1 MLFSALPSISK
12 GTIVQL
18 IDDQDIRSFLT
29 DSRKSI
35 QPDSCF
41 VAIAGARHDGH
52 EYVRALYTSGVR
64 MFIVEKELDW
74 KEFPEAS
81 FFLTRSSLDA
91 LQQIAAYHRSQFKYP
106 VIGITG
112 SNGKTI
118 VKEWIYQL
126 LAFQYS
132 IVKNPGSY
140 NSQLGV
146 PLSVLRMQP
155 HHQLAIFEAGISM
168 PNEMAKLQQIIK
180 PTIGI
185 FTNIGSS
192 HDAGFTDRAQKVREK
207 LQLFREAKVLIY
219 CRDHEEIQNEIAN
232 LNHDLKLLDWGENSS
247 ATVRVLDLDDG
258 SIKVSFE
265 KSTHFFTAPF
275 IDSASRENLVHC
287 IVLMLHFGISASI
300 IQEGINS
307 LKAIP
312 MRLELKQGVNQSL
325 IVDDTYNNDLAGL
338 QISID
343 FLSGQQKQR
352 KALILSDI
360 LQSGLKDDALV
371 KEVAGIVLR
380 AGIQSFVGVGPVL
393 LAHQQY
399 FKGVAD
405 TWFYPNTDAF
415 LADLDTDMFQGSVIL
430 IKGARPFRFE
440 SIVQRLQRKVH
451 GTVMEIDL
459 SCVVHNLNYFKSR
472 LQPGVK
478 LMVMVKAFAYGSGSE
493 EVANL
498 LQYHQVDYL
507 GVAYADEGIEL
518 RKNRISLPIMVM
530 NPSEESFPS
539 LLEYNLEPEIYSLK
553 ILRSFVR
560 FLGRRSC
567 KVHIKFDT
575 GMHRL
580 GFEEKDLP
588 ELITVLKQHPGI
600 TVATVFSHMAG
611 ADEAEH
617 DAFTKEQVTAFNRL
631 YDQFC
636 NALQKRPVRHV
647 LNSPG
652 ILRFPQY
659 QFEMVRLGIGLY
671 GVDPTARAGG
681 HSDEKKSDLQ
691 PVATLKTVISQI
703 RRVPAGQS
711 IGYGRKGKADA
722 EMVVATIAIGYADG
736 FSRAFSRGVGV
747 VLVNGKRAPVVGNV
761 CMDMTMI
768 DVTGINAN
776 EGDEVIIFGRDL
788 PIGEIATLI
797 NTIPYE
803 ILTSTSERV
812 KRVFHAESI

>member
-1 MLFSALPSISK
+1 MIVFSKLTSITS
-12 GTIVQL
+12 GTATQL
-18 IDDQDIRSFLT
+18 KEDRSIKSFLT

-35 QPDSCF
+35 QADACF
-41 VAIAGARHDGH
+41 VAIKGDRHDGH
-52 EYVRALYTSGVR
+52 NYIQSLYESGVR
-64 MFIVEKELDW
+64 MFIVERELNW
-74 KEFPEAS
+74 KSFPDAN
-81 FFLTRSSLDA
+81 FFQAPSALAA
-91 LQQIAAYHRSQFKYP
+91 LQEIAAWHRTQFNYP

-126 LAFQYS
+126 LAPQYR

-146 PLSVLRMQP
+146 PLSVLMMQS
-155 HHQLAIFEAGISM
+155 HHQLGVFEAGISM
-168 PNEMAKLQQIIK
+168 PGEMKRLQKVIH

-207 LQLFREAKVLIY
+207 LELFRSSKVIIY
-219 CRDHEEIQNEIAN
+219 CRDYQDIHEEIQQLSSASTI
-232 LNHDLKLLDWGENSS
+232 LDWAHSGPTTILVESKE
-247 ATVRVLDLDDG
+247 DG
-258 SIKVSFE
+258 SIKINYE
-265 KSTHFFTAPF
+265 RKNHFFTAPF
-275 IDSASRENLVHC
+275 IDTASRENLVHC
-287 IVLMLHFGISASI
+287 IVLMLHLGIGDSI
-300 IQEGINS
+300 IQEGVNG

-325 IVDDTYNNDLAGL
+325 IIDDTYNNDLAAL
-338 QISID
+338 QISLD
-343 FLSGQQKQR
+343 FLAGQQKQK

-360 LQSGLKDDALV
+360 LQSGLKDEELMS
-371 KEVAGIVLR
+371 EIAGAVLR
-380 AGIQSFVGVGPVL
+380 AGVNVFVGIGPVL
-393 LAHQQY
+393 LTHESY
-399 FKGVAD
+399 FRGVVE
-405 TWFYPNTDAF
+405 TSFYPNTDAF
-415 LADLDTDMFQGSVIL
+415 LVDLNTDLFQSSVIL
-430 IKGARPFRFE
+430 VKGARTFRFE

-459 SCVVHNLNYFKSR
+459 SCVVHNLNYFKS
-472 LQPGVK
+472 LLNPGVK
-478 LMVMVKAFAYGSGSE
+478 TMVMVKAFAYGSGSE

-498 LQYHQVDYL
+498 LQYHRVDYL

-539 LLEYNLEPEIYSLK
+539 LLEYDLEPELYSLK
-553 ILRSFVR
+553 ILHAFVR

-567 KVHIKFDT
+567 NVHIKIDS

-580 GFEEKDLP
+580 GFEEKDIP
-588 ELITVLKQHPGI
+588 ELISILKSHPGLTI
-600 TVATVFSHMAG
+600 ASVFTHLAG
-611 ADEAEH
+611 SDEAEH
-617 DAFTKEQVTAFNRL
+617 DAFSKEQVEVFM
-631 YDQFC
+631 
-636 NALQKRPVRHV
+636 KRYEQLCSAIQRRPLRHV

-652 ILRFPQY
+652 ILRFPEF

-671 GVDPTARAGG
+671 GVDPTDG
-681 HSDEKKSDLQ
+681 KKKADLQ

-703 RRVPAGQS
+703 REVPAGQS
-711 IGYGRKGKADA
+711 IGYSRKGHATAD
-722 EMVVATIAIGYADG
+722 MIVATIAIGYADG
-736 FSRAFSRGVGV
+736 FNRAFSRGVGE
-747 VLVNGKRAPVVGNV
+747 VLVNGKRVPVVGNV

-768 DVTGINAN
+768 DVTGIDAR
-776 EGDEVIIFGRDL
+776 EGDEVIIFGKEL
-788 PIGEIATLI
+788 PIGEVAQKI

>member
-1 MLFSALPSISK
+1 MLFSKLPSVAN
-12 GTIVQL
+12 GDLVQVKN
-18 IDDQDIRSFLT
+18 DREIRTFVT
-29 DSRKSI
+29 DSRKGI
-35 QPDSCF
+35 QIDSCF

-52 EYVRALYTSGVR
+52 SYVQGVYKQGVR

-74 KEFPEAS
+74 SSFPEAN
-81 FFLTRSSLDA
+81 FFLVKSSLAA
-91 LQQIAAYHRSQFKYP
+91 LQNVAAHHRSMFTYP

-126 LAFQYS
+126 LAPQFS

-146 PLSVLRMQP
+146 PLSVLQMQS
-155 HHQLAIFEAGISM
+155 HHQLGVFEAGISM
-168 PNEMAKLQQIIK
+168 PGEMVNLQKIIR

-185 FTNIGSS
+185 FTNVGSS
-192 HDAGFTDRAQKVREK
+192 HDAGFTSRSEKVREK
-207 LQLFREAKVLIY
+207 LQLFKEAKVLIY
-219 CRDHEEIQNEIAN
+219 CRDHAEIHKEIGE
-232 LNHDLKLLDWGENSS
+232 LKDIHLLDWGEDSS
-247 ATVRVLDLDDG
+247 ATIKVLNTEDG
-258 SIKVSFE
+258 STRVSYE
-265 KSTHFFTAPF
+265 GSTHFFSAPF
-275 IDSASRENLVHC
+275 ADAASRENLIHC
-287 IVLMLHFGISASI
+287 IVLMLYLRINPSI

-307 LKAIP
+307 LKSVP
-312 MRLELKQGVNQSL
+312 MRLELKQGINQSL
-325 IVDDTYNNDLAGL
+325 IIDDTYNNDLAGL
-338 QISID
+338 QISLD
-343 FLSGQQKQR
+343 FLAGQQKQKR
-352 KALILSDI
+352 ALILSDI
-360 LQSGLKDDALV
+360 LQSGMNDDDLV
-371 KEVAGIVLR
+371 KEVAGLVLR
-380 AGIQSFVGVGPVL
+380 TGIQLFIGIGPVL
-393 LAHQQY
+393 SSYQQLLKRTTEAY
-399 FKGVAD
+399 
-405 TWFYPNTDAF
+405 FYPDTDSF
-415 LADLDTDMFQGSVIL
+415 LDNLNADLFQSSVIL
-430 IKGARPFRFE
+430 VKGARPFRFE

-472 LQPGVK
+472 LKPDVK

-507 GVAYADEGIEL
+507 GVAYPDEGIEL

-530 NPSEESFPS
+530 NPSEGSFPS

-560 FLGRRSC
+560 FLGQRSH

-580 GFEEKDLP
+580 GFEENDMS
-588 ELITVLKQHPGI
+588 ELISVLKSHPGVI
-600 TVATVFSHMAG
+600 VASVFSHLAG
-611 ADEAEH
+611 SDEAEH
-617 DAFTKEQVTAFNRL
+617 DDFSREQVAIFNEHYEKL
-631 YDQFC
+631 SSG
-636 NALQKRPVRHV
+636 LQKRPIRHV

-652 ILRFPQY
+652 ILRFPEF

-671 GVDPTARAGG
+671 GVDPT
-681 HSDEKKSDLQ
+681 DEKKSDLQ

-703 RRVPAGQS
+703 RKVPAGQS
-711 IGYGRKGKADA
+711 IGYGRKGRATKD
-722 EMVVATIAIGYADG
+722 MIVATIAVGYADG

-747 VLVNGKRAPVVGNV
+747 VLVNGKRVPVVGNV

-768 DVTGINAN
+768 DVTGIEAN
-776 EGDEVIIFGRDL
+776 EGDEVIIFGQDL
-788 PIGEIATLI
+788 PISEVAERIK
-797 NTIPYE
+797 TIPYE

-812 KRVFHAESI
+812 KRVFHTESI